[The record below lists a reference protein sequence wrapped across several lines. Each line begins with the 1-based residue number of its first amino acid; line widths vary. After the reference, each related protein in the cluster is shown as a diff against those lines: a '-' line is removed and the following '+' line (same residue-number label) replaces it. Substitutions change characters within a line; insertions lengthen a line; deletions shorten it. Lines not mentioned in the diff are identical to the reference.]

1 MPSTSE
7 ITIGGR
13 TVDPVRGGLLFLLVG
28 LAVTGYG
35 AYDHFQQQRS
45 IDAAESVTATVVETG
60 VESDSAGSSTDVDY
74 YPTVRFEYTYRGETY
89 ASNNVY
95 PASVRQSYD
104 TQSAARDVVDEYDVG
119 RSVTAYVPPES
130 PGAAFLRDEQTNG
143 PLVAVG
149 IGVAFVLL
157 GARSVLRGAR
167 AS

>member
-1 MPSTSE
+1 VPSKSN

-35 AYDHFQQQRS
+35 AYDYFQQQES

-60 VESDSAGSSTDVDY
+60 VESDSTGSSTDVDY

-89 ASNNVY
+89 TSNEVY
-95 PASVRQSYD
+95 PASVRRSYD
-104 TQSAARDVVDEYDVG
+104 TESAARDVVDEYDVG
-119 RSVTAYVPPES
+119 SSVTAYVPPES
-130 PGAAFLRDEQTNG
+130 PGDAFLRDEQTHA

-157 GARSVLRGAR
+157 GARTALAGRTS
-167 AS
+167 